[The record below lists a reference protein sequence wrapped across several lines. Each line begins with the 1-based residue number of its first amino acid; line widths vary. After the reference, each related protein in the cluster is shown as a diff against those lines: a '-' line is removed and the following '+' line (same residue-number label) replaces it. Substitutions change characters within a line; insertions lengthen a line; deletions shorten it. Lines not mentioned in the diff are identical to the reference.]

1 MDAQT
6 AVPPVRIHAVSST
19 PISTEETQARL
30 DQFLADFQNRSTASK
45 GGDTTVTVQLQKL
58 NEALT
63 AEHQSS

>member
-6 AVPPVRIHAVSST
+6 TLPPVRIQAASSM

-45 GGDTTVTVQLQKL
+45 AGDMTVTVQLQKL
-58 NEALT
+58 NEALR
-63 AEHQSS
+63 AERQSK